1 MEDLNDIIA
10 SLSADDINMLKGV
23 ASSILGDSN
32 EDDNAQ
38 SNSNNSNNS
47 NHNQSNNN
55 FRSNNHGNVNNNAQ
69 FNNNSQSNNS
79 LQNTI
84 NSLLN
89 NNQNNNQ
96 NNSQNQNRNQNNN
109 QSLNGLNLNSL
120 GINADD
126 FKMMMKAKTIFDKMN
141 NTSDKNTDL
150 ILALKPHLSP
160 ENRNKA
166 DIAIKIL
173 RLFDILP
180 MLKDL
185 F

>member
-23 ASSILGDSN
+23 ASSILGDANDDSQQSVNNSGNNHNNSSHSN
-32 EDDNAQ
+32 NNTQ
-38 SNSNNSNNS
+38 FNNSNSNNSI
-47 NHNQSNNN
+47 
-55 FRSNNHGNVNNNAQ
+55 
-69 FNNNSQSNNS
+69 
-79 LQNTI
+79 QNTI
-84 NSLLN
+84 NNLLN
-89 NNQNNNQ
+89 GNQNNQQQ
-96 NNSQNQNRNQNNN
+96 NA
-109 QSLNGLNLNSL
+109 LNLNSL
-120 GINADD
+120 GLNADD

-141 NTSDKNTDL
+141 NTNDKNTDL

-166 DIAIKIL
+166 DTAIKIL

>member
-32 EDDNAQ
+32 EDDNTQ

-47 NHNQSNNN
+47 NHN
-55 FRSNNHGNVNNNAQ
+55 
-69 FNNNSQSNNS
+69 QSNNS